1 MVRRLTPAGGGA
13 ELAAATA
20 LRSAHTPRPLGA
32 HSAIYGGLSR
42 PPPRSPMPP
51 SLPISMQVRPSVLK
65 TVPQPEDL
73 RVGEDSTFVR
83 RVIAAGYRAV
93 HTEEELSAYSHGS
106 SVSDMP
112 GDTQRATSVR
122 RAARRAPQAKATTT
136 KQRRSS
142 GWRLGP
148 DSGPARDT
156 TPARSARLKSGPQG
170 QRLVSTLPRL
180 YPLPLALLKNAW
192 VPAYLVYK
200 LYTPVAHVRG
210 GSPAYEGPMKD
221 SPPR

>member
-1 MVRRLTPAGGGA
+1 MHI
-13 ELAAATA
+13 
-20 LRSAHTPRPLGA
+20 HTPRTRPLCAG
-32 HSAIYGGLSR
+32 S
-42 PPPRSPMPP
+42 
-51 SLPISMQVRPSVLK
+51 SLP
-65 TVPQPEDL
+65 
-73 RVGEDSTFVR
+73 
-83 RVIAAGYRAV
+83 
-93 HTEEELSAYSHGS
+93 
-106 SVSDMP
+106 
-112 GDTQRATSVR
+112 ATAQCTR
-122 RAARRAPQAKATTT
+122 
-136 KQRRSS
+136 RRSS
-142 GWRLGP
+142 ARTATAPPSATCLEIRSEPPRCVEPRAEPRRLRLLLLNSAEAVGGACWHDGRLMAGGRSTRPCFAPWAWWQRGP

-221 SPPR
+221 SAKMTTRAPGVAWCLHQRRTTSRIYLQKNSSAQFRLVSVPDSSDLA

>member
-1 MVRRLTPAGGGA
+1 MAGRRGHVSPHGHGG
-13 ELAAATA
+13 
-20 LRSAHTPRPLGA
+20 R
-32 HSAIYGGLSR
+32 
-42 PPPRSPMPP
+42 
-51 SLPISMQVRPSVLK
+51 
-65 TVPQPEDL
+65 
-73 RVGEDSTFVR
+73 
-83 RVIAAGYRAV
+83 
-93 HTEEELSAYSHGS
+93 
-106 SVSDMP
+106 
-112 GDTQRATSVR
+112 
-122 RAARRAPQAKATTT
+122 
-136 KQRRSS
+136 
-142 GWRLGP
+142 GP

-221 SPPR
+221 SAKMTTRAPGVAWCLHQRTTMSRIYLRENSSAQFRLVSTRFQRSRVMNTWHLALRADSATLTFAATLACAATLTCSATLACAANLTCAAALTCTPKL